1 MSPPNGELFFL
12 ALSLPIQKIGPTTLE
27 MVSPNRFQNGPRPIQ
42 LVVVNAVRKA
52 VSAATII
59 FTTISI
65 SLFFF
70 IIVNCP
76 LDLWS
81 LCTFRSK
88 NYQLSIILNPP
99 RLAHHR
105 CWLKE

>member
-1 MSPPNGELFFL
+1 MSLFIFL
-12 ALSLPIQKIGPTTLE
+12 TFNLH
-27 MVSPNRFQNGPRPIQ
+27 FQNGPRPMQ

-70 IIVNCP
+70 IIINCQ
-76 LDLWS
+76 LDLIA
-81 LCTFRSK
+81 F
-88 NYQLSIILNPP
+88 
-99 RLAHHR
+99 A
-105 CWLKE
+105 WLITIVG